1 MILVIGGMVLI
12 IRPPFLFGQ
21 NEVYLN
27 NPMALYAAIVVSVI
41 SIFIQPNVYI
51 VMRALK
57 GKNLSF

>member
-51 VMRALK
+51 IMRALK
-57 GKNLSF
+57 GKFFSF